1 MASRIST
8 PGSVLFTLLASKLDC
23 PQSLEP
29 SSLLRAQG
37 QPTLGLKQEKKRSEI
52 ACRLKSPLFGKN
64 ESPRTD
70 AFDSCPQPLN
80 NRDLSFGV
88 PGCSG
93 AELPASPPPPE
104 DAPPASPYH
113 RPVISCERN
122 GSRGAPVQQRGQ
134 ATARHMSCRA
144 SDLQTLCFYV
154 KETN

>member
-113 RPVISCERN
+113 RPVISCERKRLERHACAAKRPSN
-122 GSRGAPVQQRGQ
+122 SKAHELPSLGSSNA
-134 ATARHMSCRA
+134 
-144 SDLQTLCFYV
+144 LFLC
-154 KETN
+154 